1 MPKDGK
7 AEQQKISRR
16 HFLKLGL
23 AGISATALLLA
34 AGCLG
39 EAEDDDDDD
48 DGRRRRRRRR

>member
-7 AEQQKISRR
+7 AEQKISRR

-39 EAEDDDDDD
+39 EADDDDDDD